1 MRLFHSGLL
10 LVMIMVLVFGLL
22 TIAEMTAMDERSE
35 TPTLKEEATI
45 GMNIDICTV
54 KAWTIVPRDV
64 GVLEATSANY
74 DGRHGN
80 QIDLYYATMK
90 MHDLR
95 FLAWTGSLRPGVIL
109 SGNSANDAAT
119 YCSLYLR
126 HGKGVRGTT
135 ILLGGRLE
143 PARGL

>member
-1 MRLFHSGLL
+1 MRLFNPGLL

-22 TIAEMTAMDERSE
+22 TIAAITAMDERSE
-35 TPTLKEEATI
+35 TPTLQEDNFGVHTE
-45 GMNIDICTV
+45 ICTV
-54 KAWTIVPRDV
+54 NAWTIVPRDV

-80 QIDLYYATMK
+80 QIDLYYATMRT
-90 MHDLR
+90 HDLR

-135 ILLGGRLE
+135 ILLRGRLE